1 LSTIGLAR
9 RRAGAG
15 ATIRRVLLAALTSG
29 VIASCASPAPSTQK
43 EITLSIWGG
52 NHETILKS
60 ALTTFEQENNAK
72 VVYRFNDLPT
82 RLTQLNAEKDNPTI
96 DVAVVSIDSVPI
108 LGANGV
114 VLPEDTGVPN
124 YDKLVPSARRAYGY
138 GTARLLTVLAWNT
151 NKITQKPTS
160 WNDLWRSDFAG
171 HVALPAIPG
180 NAGFSLL
187 AMVAKLN
194 GGDENNLAPA
204 FDKMAQLNPIG
215 AFITFFPS
223 AEPQIKSDD
232 IYAIADLAGGLQD
245 FKNRGG
251 PVDYVIPKEGAPE
264 SMNVAVIAK
273 GTKKL
278 DLAKKLVGAL
288 IGPEV
293 QLAYAGK
300 LFYGPVNTAVTL
312 PPDLADKIHPSAN
325 DNVVTLNWDTIVPQ
339 EPALLDRWNRQIV
352 GH

>member
-1 LSTIGLAR
+1 VFTIRLAR
-9 RRAGAG
+9 HRPGVGA
-15 ATIRRVLLAALTSG
+15 AKRRVLLAALMSAMM
-29 VIASCASPAPSTQK
+29 ASCAAPAASTPT
-43 EITLSIWGG
+43 EITLSVWGG
-52 NHETILKS
+52 NHEIILKS
-60 ALTTFEQENNAK
+60 ALTIFEQQNNAK

-82 RLTQLNAEKDNPTI
+82 RLTQLNAEKDNPTT

-114 VLPEDTGVPN
+114 VLPEDTSVPN

-171 HVALPAIPG
+171 HVALPVIPG

-194 GGDENNLAPA
+194 GGDENNLGPA
-204 FDKMAQLNPIG
+204 FDKLAQLKPIG

-251 PVDYVIPKEGAPE
+251 PVDYIIPTEGSPE
-264 SMNVAVIAK
+264 SMNVAVITK
-273 GTKKL
+273 GTRKL

-293 QLAYAGK
+293 QLGYAAK
-300 LFYGPVNTAVTL
+300 LFYGTVNTSITL
-312 PPDLADKIHPSAN
+312 PPDLAGKIHPSAD
-325 DNVVTLNWDTIVPQ
+325 DNVVTLNWDAIVPQ